1 MNIRELREKTRA
13 EAFASVPGAVA
24 EAEAYEAA
32 ASKAGWDQGPDPAKF
47 PAMMAAERLY
57 AERWA
62 AKARELAAAPE
73 YGAAVSRYG
82 VEAVAETIRAYW
94 AVADEVM
101 ARLAEREAELRRRAA
116 QARAEREFP
125 AIVKR
130 WGRDAVTAVVQALG
144 EGCTEAEV
152 AVEARRRAVL
162 AARGMRALLL
172 AAPQHFSERYVETR
186 NNVAPTV
193 NWGADDCDDGG
204 RYDVEP
210 ETELGR
216 RMAELVRPD
225 MPGEEVLALVE
236 RVSREAAR
244 EMAREEGLSDAEAW
258 AYVAGSAED
267 RRCLREQD
275 APWVAEVRRVVAV
288 MPTRVAQ
295 TAAGN
300 RCRAAQLETVAAM
313 LEALP
318 IVTRDARWERDCATQ
333 RMLDLAEVCRR
344 RAAVMEEREAEEAE
358 RQAKRQAEREA
369 RRARAVAETT
379 PQTAPEAPAPAP
391 APAPDPAKLR
401 PQALN
406 AADWSALDRLRF

>member
-24 EAEAYEAA
+24 EAAAYEASA
-32 ASKAGWDQGPDPAKF
+32 ARAGWDQGPDPEWY

-62 AKARELAAAPE
+62 AKARELAGAPE
-73 YGAAVSRYG
+73 YAAAVARHGLDAVANVIRGWYTSP
-82 VEAVAETIRAYW
+82 VEAMIRL
-94 AVADEVM
+94 DEM
-101 ARLAEREAELRRRAA
+101 AAELRRRAA

-125 AIVKR
+125 GLVKR
-130 WGRDAVTAVVQALG
+130 WGIDSITAVVQALG
-144 EGCTEAEV
+144 DACTEQQV
-152 AVEARRRAVL
+152 AAEARRRAVL

-172 AAPQHFSERYVETR
+172 AAPEDFHEEYVETSTSST
-186 NNVAPTV
+186 PTI
-193 NWGADDCDDGG
+193 NWGFDDEPANG
-204 RYDVEP
+204 RYDVIP
-210 ETELGR
+210 STDLGR
-216 RMAELVRPD
+216 RLASMVRPD

-275 APWVAEVRRVVAV
+275 APWVAEVRRVAAV
-288 MPTRVAQ
+288 MPTGQAK

-300 RCRAAQLETVAAM
+300 RCRAARLEIVAAM

-318 IVTRDARWERDCATQ
+318 VVTRDARWERDCATQ

-369 RRARAVAETT
+369 RQARAVAETE
-379 PQTAPEAPAPAP
+379 PQVAPESSTQPKPATT
-391 APAPDPAKLR
+391 
-401 PQALN
+401 LN
-406 AADWSALDRLRF
+406 AADWSALDRLLL